1 MNGLRLGV
9 KAAMVLAL
17 TLAILIPLMMIRGT
31 IQERQQ
37 YRDEAV
43 RKVGASFGGR
53 QVIGGPVLV
62 VPYEEQVEEDVT
74 GDDGIVR

>member
-1 MNGLRLGV
+1 MMKGTCRSGL
-9 KAAMVLAL
+9 VLAL

-43 RKVGASFGGR
+43 RKVGLDAPATF
-53 QVIGGPVLV
+53 
-62 VPYEEQVEEDVT
+62 
-74 GDDGIVR
+74 